1 MTDRSLERWH
11 DAATVAVGVVVG
23 IGLRRWKGDAFESN
37 LRTQLA
43 MQVGLAVGYFL
54 VADQSTDEPDAVE

>member
-1 MTDRSLERWH
+1 MSARPVDRKGYH
-11 DAATVAVGVVVG
+11 DIIILGIGIALGV
-23 IGLRRWKGDAFESN
+23 GLRRWKGDTFESN

-54 VADQSTDEPDAVE
+54 VADSSNDET